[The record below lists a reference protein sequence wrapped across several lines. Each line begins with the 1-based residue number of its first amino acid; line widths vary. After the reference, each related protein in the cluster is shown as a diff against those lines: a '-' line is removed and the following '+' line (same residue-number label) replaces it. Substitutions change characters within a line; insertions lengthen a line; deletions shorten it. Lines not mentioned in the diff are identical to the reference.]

1 MEALFDA
8 KGRLEI
14 VYGRGWISAWEAGRL
29 SKGTA
34 VMSDTEAGGS
44 AELLF
49 EGRWLARGEVV
60 IVGDRPGIPLWAFRI
75 SSLDR
80 EARES
85 PERERGEGLAE
96 ILPFELVLGEAAPY
110 SLGELGTASTGSVV
124 SLDSS
129 FDSAM
134 PVLLRIGGRD
144 AARGRPAIVG
154 ERLSVLLDEVAQ
166 AGSIKAEVLGTG
178 TVLEPSRA
186 GDPAE
191 EGSRVKLYDFRKP
204 DRFTR
209 RVIEALRSVHATM
222 ADSLAARNRGL
233 EGLRVTCV
241 DQMTWGE
248 WLAEGKGE
256 DRSGRR
262 LWRTAMGRPGRAYER
277 QTLPFRSGVPLLQP
291 STPRY
296 PLSAELSAHIERW
309 SAEEESMLGDRVCF
323 LAARGSF
330 AGSARAD
337 GTPSGN
343 RATEEDLPDHDGV
356 ADLMAGLRSAWKLV
370 GDAAFSQPEE
380 FVGPPVMRFKAA
392 PEHGMEGDRRGL
404 LEDEMIALVVLEGP
418 AGRLDI
424 VYSARA
430 LYPLTKALD
439 SYARFSPLA

>member
-8 KGRLEI
+8 KGRLEV
-14 VYGRGWISAWEAGRL
+14 VYGRGWISAWEAARL
-29 SKGTA
+29 SKGTV
-34 VMSDTEAGGS
+34 VMSDTEAGDA

-49 EGRWLARGEVV
+49 EDRWLARGEVV
-60 IVGDRPGIPLWAFRI
+60 IVGDRPGIPLWGFRV
-75 SSLDR
+75 SGLDR
-80 EARES
+80 EAREA

-110 SLGELGTASTGSVV
+110 SLGELGKASAGSVI
-124 SLDSS
+124 S
-129 FDSAM
+129 FDSRFETAM
-134 PVLLRIGGRD
+134 PVLLRIGGRE
-144 AARGRPAIVG
+144 AGRGRPAVVG
-154 ERLSVLLDEVAQ
+154 ERLAVLLDEVAQ
-166 AGSIKAEVLGTG
+166 AGSINAEVLGTG

-209 RVIEALRSVHATM
+209 RVIEALRSIHTTF
-222 ADSLAARNRGL
+222 ADSLAARNQALAGF
-233 EGLRVTCV
+233 RVSCV

-248 WLAEGKGE
+248 WLAEGKGA
-256 DRSGRR
+256 DRAGRR

-277 QTLPFRSGVPLLQP
+277 QALPFRTGVPLLQP
-291 STPRY
+291 SAPRH

-309 SAEEESMLGDRVCF
+309 SAEQESMLGDRACF
-323 LAARGSF
+323 LAARGLLAAD
-330 AGSARAD
+330 AGPAAGEARE
-337 GTPSGN
+337 GSG
-343 RATEEDLPDHDGV
+343 RDGV
-356 ADLMAGLRSAWKLV
+356 ADLMAGLRAAWKLI
-370 GDAAFSQPEE
+370 GDTSFSQPEE

-392 PEHGMEGDRRGL
+392 PDHGIEGDQRGL

-424 VYSARA
+424 IYAARA

-439 SYARFSPLA
+439 SYARFAPLS

>member
-8 KGRLEI
+8 KGRLEV

-29 SKGTA
+29 SKGSV
-34 VMSDTEAGGS
+34 VMSDTEAGDP

-49 EGRWLARGEVV
+49 EDRWLARGEVV
-60 IVGDRPGIPLWAFRI
+60 IVGDRPGIPLWGFRV
-75 SSLDR
+75 SGLDR

-110 SLGELGTASTGSVV
+110 SLGELGKASAGSVI
-124 SLDSS
+124 SLDSR

-144 AARGRPAIVG
+144 AGRGRPAVVG
-154 ERLSVLLDEVAQ
+154 ERLAVLLDEVAQ
-166 AGSIKAEVLGTG
+166 AGSFKSDVLSTG

-186 GDPAE
+186 GNPAE

-209 RVIEALRSVHATM
+209 RVIEALRSIHTTM
-222 ADSLAARNRGL
+222 ADSLAARNRAL
-233 EGLRVTCV
+233 ADLRVTCV
-241 DQMTWGE
+241 DQLTWGE

-262 LWRTAMGRPGRAYER
+262 LWRTAMGRPGRAYDR
-277 QTLPFRSGVPLLQP
+277 QALPFRSGVPLLQP
-291 STPRY
+291 SPPRH

-309 SAEEESMLGDRVCF
+309 SAEQESMLGDRACF
-323 LAARGSF
+323 LAARGAL
-330 AGSARAD
+330 AGVSRADVARAGAARAD
-337 GTPSGN
+337 AAASGDM
-343 RATEEDLPDHDGV
+343 AAGEGLPDRDGV
-356 ADLMAGLRSAWKLV
+356 ADLLAGLRAAWKLV
-370 GDAAFSQPEE
+370 GDASFSQPEE

-392 PEHGMEGDRRGL
+392 PEHGIEGDQRGL
-404 LEDEMIALVVLEGP
+404 L
-418 AGRLDI
+418 
-424 VYSARA
+424 
-430 LYPLTKALD
+430 
-439 SYARFSPLA
+439 